1 MKLFTVGPVEPYPCT
16 RNVYQQEIP
25 YFRTAE
31 YSALVQKCMCRLGQ
45 HIGLEEGGRIIY
57 YAASGTG
64 AMEAAIDNLLSPD
77 DDKALVINGGTFGA
91 RFCQLLSQHEIPH
104 TAITLGTAE
113 ALTAGHLAPFANQGY
128 TTLLVNLHE
137 TSTGQLYDIELL
149 SRFCRENNLLFI
161 VDAISTFMVDPY
173 NMQQHGV
180 DATIFSSQK
189 GLCLSAGMS
198 FIALS
203 KRALAHQRG
212 RKVCSYFEFDD
223 SLSNMER
230 WQTPFTPAV
239 AIMHELDAIL
249 SYIDE
254 QGGLDAW
261 LEGIRQRCLYF
272 RKQAEAAGLSICR
285 DYPLSNML
293 TPLLTGSAD
302 AHELFLKL
310 NEQYGFYVNPCG
322 GKRAHSMLRISHA
335 GNLSNADSD
344 ALISAILSLT
354 EK

>member
-16 RNVYQQEIP
+16 RQVYEKEIP

-31 YSALVQKCMCRLGQ
+31 YSALVQKCMWRLGQ
-45 HIGLEEGGRIIY
+45 HLGLEEEGRIIY

-64 AMEAAIDNLLSPD
+64 AMEAAIDNLLSPAED
-77 DDKALVINGGTFGA
+77 RALVISGGTFGA
-91 RFCQLLSQHEIPH
+91 RFCQLLHQHNITH
-104 TAITLGTAE
+104 TAITLGTGE
-113 ALTAGHLAPFANQGY
+113 ALSANHLAPYAAEGY
-128 TTLLVNLHE
+128 TALLVNLHE

-149 SRFCRENNLLFI
+149 SRFCKENNLLFI

-180 DATIFSSQK
+180 DVTIFSSQK

-198 FIALS
+198 FIALN

-212 RKVCSYFEFDD
+212 RKACSYFEFED
-223 SLSNMER
+223 SLRNMER

-239 AIMHELDAIL
+239 AIMHELDAML
-249 SYIDE
+249 TYIDE
-254 QGGLDAW
+254 QGGLAAW
-261 LEGIRQRCLYF
+261 LEAIRQRCIYF
-272 RKQAEAAGLSICR
+272 RQQAEAAGLTICR

-293 TPLLTGSAD
+293 TPLLTGSND
-302 AHELFLKL
+302 AHEIFLKL

-322 GKRAHSMLRISHA
+322 GERAHSMLRISHA
-335 GNLSNADSD
+335 GNLTNEDSD
-344 ALISAILSLT
+344 ALIAAIKFLT
-354 EK
+354 R

>member
-16 RNVYQQEIP
+16 RQVYEREIP

-31 YSALVQKCMCRLGQ
+31 YSALVQNCITRLGA
-45 HIGLEEGGRIIY
+45 HLGLEAEGRIIY

-64 AMEAAIDNLLSPD
+64 AMEAAIDNLLSPTED
-77 DDKALVINGGTFGA
+77 NALVINGGTFGA
-91 RFCQLLSQHEIPH
+91 RFCQLLTQHQIPY
-104 TAITLGTAE
+104 TEVRLATGE
-113 ALTAGHLAPFANQGY
+113 ALRPEHLAPHANSGF

-137 TSTGQLYDIELL
+137 TSTGQLYDLDML
-149 SRFCRENNLLFI
+149 GRFCRENNLLFI

-173 NMQQHGV
+173 NMQQHGI

-212 RKVCSYFEFDD
+212 RKACSYFEFKD
-223 SLSNMER
+223 SLRNMER

-239 AIMHELDAIL
+239 AIMHELDAML
-249 SYIDE
+249 TYIDE
-254 QGGLDAW
+254 QGGLAAW
-261 LEGIRQRCLYF
+261 LEAIRQRCIYF
-272 RKQAEAAGLSICR
+272 RQQAEAAGLTICR

-302 AHELFLKL
+302 AHQLFLKL
-310 NEQYGFYVNPCG
+310 SEQYGFYVNPCG
-322 GKRAHSMLRISHA
+322 GERAHTMLRISHA
-335 GNLSNADSD
+335 GNLTNADSD
-344 ALISAILSLT
+344 ALISAILSLSA
-354 EK
+354 K